1 MLPDLGRPGKARIE
15 QALQGHILAQAELIG
30 TYQKR
35 R

>member
-1 MLPDLGRPGKARIE
+1 MRDANNCGAHALEKAI
-15 QALQGHILAQAELIG
+15 QGHILAQAVLIG